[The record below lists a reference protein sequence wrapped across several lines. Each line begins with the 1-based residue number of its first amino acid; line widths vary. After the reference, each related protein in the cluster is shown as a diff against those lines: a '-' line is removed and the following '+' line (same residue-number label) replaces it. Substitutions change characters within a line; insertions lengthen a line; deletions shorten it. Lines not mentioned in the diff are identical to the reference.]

1 MRLSKIWKI
10 GLASLTLVLLLYG
23 AHPLYLTWIGRFLVV
38 SGPLNRSDAIV
49 VLDGDSS
56 RDERLLHAIKLWQS
70 GYAPRIVL
78 SAKLAEWQSYE
89 DYPEWRHAVKLNTLP
104 KDSLLVAVHDAD
116 STKEEAEAL
125 LPFVQKHGYKTVII
139 VTSNYHTRRTKKV
152 FQGQWKGTGISLSIS
167 ASPCFQFHPDEWWR
181 HRADSRTFFFEFSKT
196 LWYAL
201 LE

>member
-1 MRLSKIWKI
+1 MKFGKIWKI
-10 GLASLTLVLLLYG
+10 SLASLTLVLLLYG
-23 AHPLYLTWIGRFLVV
+23 THPLYLTWIGGFLVV
-38 SGPLNRSDAIV
+38 SDPLTKVDAIV

-56 RDERLLHAIKLWQS
+56 RNERLLHAIKLWQE

-89 DYPEWRHAVKLNTLP
+89 DYPEWRHAIKLNIPP
-104 KDSLLVAVHDAD
+104 KEALLVAVHNAD
-116 STKEEAEAL
+116 STKEEAQIL
-125 LPFVQKHGYKTVII
+125 LPFAQNHGYKSVII

-152 FQGQWKGTGISLSIS
+152 FQREWADSGIRLFVS
-167 ASPCFQFHPDEWWR
+167 AAPFFQFHPDDWWR

-201 LE
+201 ME